1 MKKEKKALLLATSLT
16 VMSSSIGQASVL
28 TVINKIPNQPIYVFI
43 SGEGSD
49 TYYKELVG
57 AGEKK
62 EIMVLEEN
70 VQSKPTFKVTAST
83 SGSGDPDWK
92 LLGGTCSNLVTNS
105 NHTVLIDSTAGLK
118 LSCTDVT
125 ADNPPA
131 NN

>member
-1 MKKEKKALLLATSLT
+1 MKRYKKTLLLATSLA
-16 VMSSSIGQASVL
+16 VMSSSGIKASTL
-28 TVINKIPNQPIYVFI
+28 TVINKMPDRPIYIFI
-43 SGEGSD
+43 SGECSYACRKD
-49 TYYKELVG
+49 NVG
-57 AGEKK
+57 TGEKK
-62 EIMVLEEN
+62 DIMVQEEN

-83 SGSGDPDWK
+83 SGAGDPDWK

-118 LSCTDVT
+118 LSCKDVT